1 MREKTINEF
10 NELLA
15 SSAPVPGGGGVSALV
30 SALGAGLG
38 VMVGRLTIGKKK
50 YAEHEA
56 ELREISAESD
66 GIRMRLLELVD
77 EDARCFE
84 PLSRAYSLPKDA
96 PGRDEIM
103 ENCLMSATSAPM
115 EVMHLSCRAI
125 ELTEHFARLGSA
137 LAISDAGCGAVLC
150 ASALKAAAL
159 NVYANTRLMKNREKA
174 EEMNGKV
181 REMLDKYVPIA
192 EKTYR
197 AVTERLGN
205 AECGMR
211 NNPVK

>member
-1 MREKTINEF
+1 MREMTINEF

-15 SSAPVPGGGGVSALV
+15 SSSPTPGGGGVSALV
-30 SALGAGLG
+30 AGLGAGLG
-38 VMVGRLTIGKKK
+38 VMVGCLTAGKKK

-56 ELREISAESD
+56 EISEITAEARR
-66 GIRMRLLELVD
+66 IQQRLLELID
-77 EDARCFE
+77 EDAGCFE
-84 PLSRAYSLPKDA
+84 PLSKAYSMPKNA
-96 PGRDEIM
+96 PGREERM
-103 ENCLMSATSAPM
+103 ESCLLLAASAPM
-115 EVMHLSCRAI
+115 EIAEASCRAV
-125 ELTEHFARLGSA
+125 ELMERFSGIGSS
-137 LAISDAGCGAVLC
+137 LAVSDAGCGAVLC